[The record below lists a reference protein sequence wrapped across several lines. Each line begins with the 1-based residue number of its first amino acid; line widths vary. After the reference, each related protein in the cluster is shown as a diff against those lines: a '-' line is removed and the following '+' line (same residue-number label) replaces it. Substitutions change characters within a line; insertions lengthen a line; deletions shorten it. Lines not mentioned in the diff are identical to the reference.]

1 MSRLPHER
9 YIDAV
14 FAALADSDLE
24 PDGEFVETPDGERLD
39 AVMTWNRDNSHLDSD
54 QWPHGVLVS
63 WSQFDGWEYAATNAN
78 GSNEV
83 PSELVHEWIPAPES
97 VVDAVRLLLRG
108 SEGLPVH
115 GRGWILKS
123 ELEIAL
129 REWDE
134 T

>member
-1 MSRLPHER
+1 
-9 YIDAV
+9 
-14 FAALADSDLE
+14 
-24 PDGEFVETPDGERLD
+24 
-39 AVMTWNRDNSHLDSD
+39 MTWNRDNLRLDSE

-63 WSQFDGWEYAATNAN
+63 WSQFDGWEYAALHAN

-97 VVDAVRLLLRG
+97 VAGAVRILMRG
-108 SEGLPVH
+108 PQGLPVH
-115 GRGWILKS
+115 GHRWARKP
-123 ELEIAL
+123 ELETAL